1 MTALMVLAV
10 SCKKDP
16 KGKSPS
22 VKTLEATEIEAFSAC
37 LHAKIDFAG
46 IDWGGVNYGFY
57 WGTSEDAL
65 DTYIMADE
73 LMDEENAYFAVL
85 SDLVPETEYWYR
97 AYVEIDDKPY
107 SGKILNF
114 TTEKILI
121 AVPEVVDL
129 GVVVNGKNIKWAS
142 FNLGATK
149 PEEYGNYY
157 AWGETT
163 PSSDYDWSTYTFGS
177 GSSGPFSKYNT
188 KESYGPVDNNT
199 ELDPG
204 PEGDDVA
211 SKLLGGKWRMPTQA
225 EFQE

>member
-1 MTALMVLAV
+1 MVLAV

-97 AYVEIDDKPY
+97 AYVEIDDKSY
-107 SGKILNF
+107 SGDILSF
-114 TTEKILI
+114 TTEKDPFPDG
-121 AVPEVVDL
+121 AVDL
-129 GVVVNGKNIKWAS
+129 GIVMTREDGTTYKLYWATC
-142 FNLGATK
+142 NLCKDGLCAN
-149 PEEYGNYY
+149 PQDYGDYY
-157 AWGETT
+157 AWGETE
-163 PSSDYDWSTYTFGS
+163 PKDNYSGSTYKFGQS
-177 GSSGPFSKYNT
+177 GQN
-188 KESYGPVDNNT
+188 
-199 ELDPG
+199 
-204 PEGDDVA
+204 
-211 SKLLGGKWRMPTQA
+211 
-225 EFQE
+225 